1 MKSPSFELVAHKLAS
16 HQS

>member
-1 MKSPSFELVAHKLAS
+1 MKFPSFELVAHKLAS